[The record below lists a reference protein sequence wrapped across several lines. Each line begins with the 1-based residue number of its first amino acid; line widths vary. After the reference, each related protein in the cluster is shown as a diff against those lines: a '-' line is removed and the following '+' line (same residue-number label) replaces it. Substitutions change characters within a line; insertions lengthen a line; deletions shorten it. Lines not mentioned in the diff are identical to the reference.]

1 MEVKKGGNKDRDRG
15 GAEAWDMRQRDDGVE
30 GRPHIRTRR
39 REGKNT
45 IDAKGIRKSHR
56 QSVDCASEREET
68 GKGKEGKFGGYIVLW
83 IRILIWLWSDN
94 PKSANEP
101 FPLTTKNEQ
110 ASRKVWN

>member
-1 MEVKKGGNKDRDRG
+1 MEVKKGGNKDRG

-68 GKGKEGKFGGYIVLW
+68 GKGRGKFGGYIVLW